1 MVLTFKINKLLALKL
16 EERKSNVY
24 INDLKFTQCKHL
36 KINIS
41 KSNYKKY
48 NDINSID
55 EIIDLDEEAPVVYI
69 PPEVEFWAHCSNLQV
84 WYENDYDTRLM
95 DSKLAFPLLE
105 KLAQEGDK
113 IAKRVFKEEIIK
125 RVLDGYVP
133 TIMYLFEELEYLD
146 NFYKE
151 ELWNF
156 YEIITEKQNIT
167 EDVLF
172 YVKSFI
178 LATLIKEFNDIKAKN
193 LFKTQLKNIIR
204 KGDNE
209 KYLLLDEE
217 YLLLEV
223 LDRDAFWE
231 CFNEESEVLKA
242 IENELKGYNFKLV
255 NQKIDF
261 NLGHLLFK
269 FEKNHVTSIG
279 ITSITWKGETDI
291 SIKTLPTA
299 LANLKKLK
307 ELYLIGLNLQ
317 EIPKFIINLNNLEI
331 LDLSYNKIIEI
342 PEWIGRMPKLKIL
355 HIEENKITSISEF
368 AKKKRLKI
376 II

>member
-1 MVLTFKINKLLALKL
+1 MVLTFKINKLLTLKL
-16 EERKSNVY
+16 EEGKSNVY
-24 INDLKFTQCKHL
+24 INDLEFTQCKHL

-41 KSNYKKY
+41 ENNYKKY
-48 NDINSID
+48 YNVNSID
-55 EIIDLDEEAPVVYI
+55 EIIDLDEEVPVVYI
-69 PPEVEFWAHCSNLQV
+69 PPKVEFWAHCSNLQT
-84 WYENDYDTRLM
+84 WHENNYDTRLM

-125 RVLDGYVP
+125 RVIDGYIP
-133 TIMYLFEELEYLD
+133 TITYLFEELEYLD

-156 YEIITEKQNIT
+156 YEIITENENIA
-167 EDVLF
+167 EDIKF

-178 LATLIKEFNDIKAKN
+178 LATLIKEFNDTKGKY
-193 LFKTQLKNIIR
+193 LFKNQLKNIIR
-204 KGDNE
+204 KGDNK
-209 KYLLLDEE
+209 KYMLLDDE

-231 CFNEESEVLKA
+231 CFNEESGALKV

-269 FEKNHVTSIG
+269 FEKNHITSIG
-279 ITSITWKGETDI
+279 ITSITWKTI
-291 SIKTLPTA
+291 
-299 LANLKKLK
+299 
-307 ELYLIGLNLQ
+307 
-317 EIPKFIINLNNLEI
+317 
-331 LDLSYNKIIEI
+331 
-342 PEWIGRMPKLKIL
+342 R
-355 HIEENKITSISEF
+355 
-368 AKKKRLKI
+368 
-376 II
+376 